1 MGSIRLGE
9 GHWATRLVALGRGQ
23 AALDGHGQGGKPS
36 RKLYSDVL
44 LLPVRRRWTIDLGAW
59 RAGLGCVLSVL
70 QRAEFRRWAHSR
82 SLCLPKAAWAHSR
95 GGPGDVRLILVELV
109 AQQADR
115 LLVANEGPAVPLL
128 RQLHRRRPPPLI
140 SGPMRLTNAFLRGLH
155 RRVLLLRLCQAVP
168 LCLGLAFHA
177 CALRARVRAASAG
190 NAPTAGSVIATTIV
204 YRCDLTTRLPP
215 CFTVP
220 SPALRSD

>member
-23 AALDGHGQGGKPS
+23 AALDGHGQGG
-36 RKLYSDVL
+36 KLYSDVL

-128 RQLHRRRPPPLI
+128 RQLNRRRPPPLI
-140 SGPMRLTNAFLRGLH
+140 SGPMRLTFPA
-155 RRVLLLRLCQAVP
+155 
-168 LCLGLAFHA
+168 
-177 CALRARVRAASAG
+177 RAAQ
-190 NAPTAGSVIATTIV
+190 T
-204 YRCDLTTRLPP
+204 CPP
-215 CFTVP
+215 PPPVSGC
-220 SPALRSD
+220 PALPWPCLPCLCAQSSCTCCVSRQRTHSWFCYRHDHCVSV